1 MCHIILTLR
10 HKSDS
15 KAPIIAIDGAMMFC
29 GILRIIR
36 GESASAEDVFTYQ
49 LHVAKQLFFDE
60 IQHMRRAFDPI
71 RVEGFFSALFLT
83 EIGCRVIVLSELL

>member
-1 MCHIILTLR
+1 MWSPQSEQARVVSRATHGVCRRHSRATTQKIIPGMCHIILTLR

-49 LHVAKQLFFDE
+49 LHVAK
-60 IQHMRRAFDPI
+60 
-71 RVEGFFSALFLT
+71 
-83 EIGCRVIVLSELL
+83 